1 MSKKSSFK
9 EFYDKYQVWL
19 NVLLIF
25 VVGLLLVWVA
35 FIFMNIWTNHG
46 ETAQVPNVTQRDFYD
61 ARNLLENYGFEVDVD
76 SVFDPHIKPG
86 QVIDQ
91 SPKPQEVVKAGRTI
105 YLKINS
111 YYPEMKSVDDN
122 LLHIS
127 SIQAQRTLQS
137 MGFTRIIVKTM
148 PGENDD
154 EVIDIRYNGR
164 KLRHGTK
171 VPVTAE
177 VTIYVSKAPQSD
189 AGIEVEDM
197 SSGEVSDTMP
207 TSNPKQEITDVN
219 IEPQSLEPTTH
230 AEPVEPVDE

>member
-1 MSKKSSFK
+1 MNKNSKFK
-9 EFYDKYQVWL
+9 GFYDKYQVWL
-19 NVLLIF
+19 NVILIF
-25 VVGLLLVWVA
+25 IVGLLLVWVA
-35 FIFMNIWTNHG
+35 FVFMDIWTNHG

-91 SPKPQEVVKAGRTI
+91 SPKPQEVVKAGRTV

-111 YYPEMKSVDDN
+111 FYPEMKSVDDN

-164 KLRHGTK
+164 KLSHGTK

-177 VTIYVSKAPQSD
+177 VAIYVSKAPHLED
-189 AGIEVEDM
+189 ENGVEDM
-197 SSGEVSDTMP
+197 NSGEVTDTMP
-207 TSNPKQEITDVN
+207 TSNPKKVIPDAN
-219 IEPQSLEPTTH
+219 IEPQPIEPTNRV
-230 AEPVEPVDE
+230 EPVEPIQE